1 MAGKFIPDSDSGFA
15 RMARV
20 FSDNIA
26 LEPERYFLTAE
37 DARDI
42 GHAVSEFRHHLAL
55 ASWPSTRSTRT
66 IMEKDAARQ
75 RAERIVRKFG
85 ALIRANPQI
94 SQSAKVCVGVRERP
108 GRLRRRECPKH
119 APHLRYLGSERGVH
133 LLEFREEWGNRS
145 RAKPRGAS
153 RLELFIEMVEPGRAI
168 PESPRERPWYLRSF
182 TSSPMRVEFPTPAG
196 PRMIVYWGRWA
207 DATGEVG
214 PWSQRVVAR
223 VEGWE
228 MPPKDATGK
237 AAELTLSESADPSS
251 RRRGRCAT
259 PRLRRGGRC

>member
-20 FSDNIA
+20 FSDATAIDPA
-26 LEPERYFLTAE
+26 RYFLSAE
-37 DARDI
+37 DARDL

-75 RAERIVRKFG
+75 RAERLVRKYG

-94 SQSAKVCVGVRERP
+94 NRSAKMSVGVRERP
-108 GRLRRRECPKH
+108 GRLHRRECPKH

-133 LLEFREEWGNRS
+133 LLEFREQWGARS

-153 RLELFIEMVEPGRAI
+153 RLELFIEMVEPGRAM
-168 PESPRERPWYLRSF
+168 PESPGARPWYLRSF
-182 TSSPMRVEFPTPAG
+182 TSSPMRVQFPTPAG

-214 PWSQRVVAR
+214 PWSKRVVAR
-223 VEGWE
+223 VEGWGVADRE
-228 MPPKDATGK
+228 VAER
-237 AAELTLSESADPSS
+237 AA
-251 RRRGRCAT
+251 
-259 PRLRRGGRC
+259 